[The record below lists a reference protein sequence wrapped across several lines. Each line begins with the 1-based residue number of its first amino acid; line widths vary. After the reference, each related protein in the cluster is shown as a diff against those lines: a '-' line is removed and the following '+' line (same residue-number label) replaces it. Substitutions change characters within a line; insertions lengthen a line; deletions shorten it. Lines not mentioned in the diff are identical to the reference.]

1 MAKRLTDSNKW
12 NDSWFTNLPMD
23 IKLVWIYLLDTCDH
37 AGVYKTNIRLLKF
50 QTGTERTE
58 EELIEFFKER
68 IYITGDKWFIPKFV
82 NFQYKNF
89 FTNNAPAVKSA
100 RELLINHSI
109 IKPNDNSFITLKQPL
124 LNPSIRT
131 KDKDTDKDTDMDK
144 DKAIDI
150 NTDKNKRMAMNTV
163 NILANANSLD
173 IDYDNAVEYWKELG
187 GINGVS
193 KIMGWDSEQKLN
205 WENKLNNIYS
215 TKNK

>member
-50 QTGTERTE
+50 QTGSERTE

-82 NFQYKNF
+82 TFQYKNF

-100 RELLINHSI
+100 RELLVNHSI

-124 LNPSIRT
+124 LNPYIRT
-131 KDKDTDKDTDMDK
+131 KDKDMDTDK
-144 DKAIDI
+144 DKAIDK
-150 NTDKNKRMAMNTV
+150 NTDKNKRIADNTV

-173 IDYDNAVEYWKELG
+173 IDYYNAVEYWKELG

-193 KIMGWDSEQKLN
+193 EIMGWDAEQKLN
-205 WENKLNNIYS
+205 WEKKLNNIYS
-215 TKNK
+215 IKGNK

>member
-1 MAKRLTDSNKW
+1 MAKRLTDSTKW

-50 QTGTERTE
+50 QTGSERTE
-58 EELIEFFKER
+58 EELIEFFKDR

-82 NFQYKNF
+82 TFQYKNF

-109 IKPNDNSFITLKQPL
+109 IKPNDNSFITLTQPL
-124 LNPSIRT
+124 LNHSIRA
-131 KDKDTDKDTDMDK
+131 KDKDMDTDK
-144 DKAIDI
+144 DKAIDK
-150 NTDKNKRMAMNTV
+150 NTDKNKRMAENTINV
-163 NILANANSLD
+163 LANANSLD

-193 KIMGWDSEQKLN
+193 EIMGWDDEQKNN
-205 WENKLNNIYS
+205 WHTKLNNIYS
-215 TKNK
+215 TKGKK

>member
-50 QTGTERTE
+50 QTGSERTE

-82 NFQYKNF
+82 LFQYKNF

-109 IKPNDNSFITLKQPL
+109 IKPNDNSFITLTQPL

-131 KDKDTDKDTDMDK
+131 KDKDTDTDMDK
-144 DKAIDI
+144 DKAIDK
-150 NTDKNKRMAMNTV
+150 NTDKNKRMAMSTV
-163 NILANANSLD
+163 NVLANANSLD

-193 KIMGWDSEQKLN
+193 EIMGWDSEQKLK
-205 WENKLNNIYS
+205 WKEKLDNIYS
-215 TKNK
+215 IKIK

>member
-1 MAKRLTDSNKW
+1 MAKRLTDSTKW

-37 AGVYKTNIRLLKF
+37 AGVYKTNIKLLKF
-50 QTGTERTE
+50 QTGSERSE
-58 EELIEFFKER
+58 EELIEFFKDR

-82 NFQYKNF
+82 LFQYKNF

-109 IKPNDNSFITLKQPL
+109 IKPNDNSFITLTEPL
-124 LNPSIRT
+124 LNHSIRA
-131 KDKDTDKDTDMDK
+131 KDKDTDMDK
-144 DKAIDI
+144 DMNKDKAIDI
-150 NTDKNKRMAMNTV
+150 DKAKRIAENTV

-173 IDYDNAVEYWKELG
+173 IDYYNAVEQWKELG

-193 KIMGWDSEQKLN
+193 EIMEWDDSQKSN
-205 WENKLNNIYS
+205 WEQKLNNIYS
-215 TKNK
+215 TKGKK

>member
-50 QTGTERTE
+50 QTGSERTE
-58 EELIEFFKER
+58 EELIEFFKDR

-82 NFQYKNF
+82 LFQYKNF

-109 IKPNDNSFITLKQPL
+109 IKPNDNSFITLTQPL
-124 LNPSIRT
+124 LKPSLRT
-131 KDKDTDKDTDMDK
+131 KDKDTDKDTDINK
-144 DKAIDI
+144 DKAIDK
-150 NTDKNKRMAMNTV
+150 NTDKNKRMAENTINV
-163 NILANANSLD
+163 LANANSLD
-173 IDYDNAVEYWKELG
+173 IDYDNAVEQWKELG

-193 KIMGWDSEQKLN
+193 EIMGWNHEQKLN
-205 WENKLNNIYS
+205 WETKLNNIYS

>member
-50 QTGTERTE
+50 QTGSERTE
-58 EELIEFFKER
+58 EELIEFFKDR
-68 IYITGDKWFIPKFV
+68 IYITSDKWFIPKFV

-109 IKPNDNSFITLKQPL
+109 IKPNDNSFITITEPL

-131 KDKDTDKDTDMDK
+131 KDKDMDTDK
-144 DKAIDI
+144 DKAIDN
-150 NTDKNKRMAMNTV
+150 NTDKNKRMVMNTV

-173 IDYDNAVEYWKELG
+173 IDYDNAVEHWKDLG
-187 GINGVS
+187 GINCIS
-193 KIMGWDSEQKLN
+193 EIMGWDAEQKLN
-205 WENKLNNIYS
+205 WETKLNNIYS
-215 TKNK
+215 TKKK

>member
-1 MAKRLTDSNKW
+1 MAKRLTDSTKW

-50 QTGTERTE
+50 QTGSERTE
-58 EELIEFFKER
+58 EELIEFFKDR

-109 IKPNDNSFITLKQPL
+109 IKPNDNSFITLTQPL
-124 LNPSIRT
+124 LNPSVRT
-131 KDKDTDKDTDMDK
+131 KDKDTDTDK
-144 DKAIDI
+144 DKAIDK
-150 NTDKNKRMAMNTV
+150 NTDKNKRMAENTV
-163 NILANANSLD
+163 NILANANALD

-193 KIMGWDSEQKLN
+193 EIMGWDDEQKIN
-205 WENKLNNIYS
+205 WEKKLNNIYS

>member
-50 QTGTERTE
+50 QTGSERTE
-58 EELIEFFKER
+58 EELIEFFKDR

-82 NFQYKNF
+82 TFQYKNF

-109 IKPNDNSFITLKQPL
+109 IKPNDNSFITLTQPL
-124 LNPSIRT
+124 LNPSVRT
-131 KDKDTDKDTDMDK
+131 KDKDKDTDTDK
-144 DKAIDI
+144 DKAIDK
-150 NTDKNKRMAMNTV
+150 NTDKNKRMAENTV
-163 NILANANSLD
+163 NILANANALD

-193 KIMGWDSEQKLN
+193 KIMGWDDEQKLN

>member
-50 QTGTERTE
+50 QTGSERTE
-58 EELIEFFKER
+58 DELIEFFKER

-82 NFQYKNF
+82 LFQYKNF

-100 RELLINHSI
+100 RELLVNHSI
-109 IKPNDNSFITLKQPL
+109 IKPNDNSFITLIEPL
-124 LNPSIRT
+124 DNPYQRT
-131 KDKDTDKDTDMDK
+131 KDKDTDMDK

-163 NILANANSLD
+163 NVLANANSLD
-173 IDYDNAVEYWKELG
+173 IDYYNAVQYWKELG

-193 KIMGWDSEQKLN
+193 EIMGWDDEQKLN
-205 WENKLNNIYS
+205 WETKLNNIYS
-215 TKNK
+215 TKGYGK

>member
-1 MAKRLTDSNKW
+1 MAKRLTDSTKW

-37 AGVYKTNIRLLKF
+37 AGVYKTNIKLLKF
-50 QTGTERTE
+50 QTGSERSE
-58 EELIEFFKER
+58 EELIEFFKDR

-82 NFQYKNF
+82 TFQYKNF

-109 IKPNDNSFITLKQPL
+109 IKPNDNSFITLTQPL
-124 LNPSIRT
+124 LNPPIRT
-131 KDKDTDKDTDMDK
+131 KDKDTDTDE
-144 DKAIDI
+144 DKAIDKNI
-150 NTDKNKRMAMNTV
+150 DKNKRMVENTV
-163 NILANANSLD
+163 KILANANSLD

-193 KIMGWDSEQKLN
+193 EIMGWDDEQKEN
-205 WENKLNNIYS
+205 WNQKLNNIYS

>member
-50 QTGTERTE
+50 QTGSERTE
-58 EELIEFFKER
+58 EELIEFFKDR

-82 NFQYKNF
+82 TFQYKNF

-109 IKPNDNSFITLKQPL
+109 IKPNDNSFITLTQPL
-124 LNPSIRT
+124 LNPSVRT
-131 KDKDTDKDTDMDK
+131 KDKDKDTDTDK
-144 DKAIDI
+144 DKAIDK
-150 NTDKNKRMAMNTV
+150 NTDKNKRIAQNTV
-163 NILANANSLD
+163 NILANANALD

-193 KIMGWDSEQKLN
+193 KIMGWDDEQKLN

>member
-50 QTGTERTE
+50 QTGSERTE

-82 NFQYKNF
+82 TFQYKNF

-100 RELLINHSI
+100 RELLVNHSI
-109 IKPNDNSFITLKQPL
+109 IKPNDNSFITLTQPL

-131 KDKDTDKDTDMDK
+131 KDKDMDTDK
-144 DKAIDI
+144 DKAIDKNI
-150 NTDKNKRMAMNTV
+150 DKNKRMAENTV

-193 KIMGWDSEQKLN
+193 EIMGWDDEQKVN

-215 TKNK
+215 TKKQKNK

>member
-1 MAKRLTDSNKW
+1 MAKRLTDSTKW

-37 AGVYKTNIRLLKF
+37 AGVYKTNIKLLKF
-50 QTGTERTE
+50 QTGSERSE
-58 EELIEFFKER
+58 EELIEFFKDR

-82 NFQYKNF
+82 LFQYKNF

-109 IKPNDNSFITLKQPL
+109 IKPNDNSFITLTEPL
-124 LNPSIRT
+124 LNPSIRA
-131 KDKDTDKDTDMDK
+131 KDKDTDMDK
-144 DKAIDI
+144 DMNKDKAIDI
-150 NTDKNKRMAMNTV
+150 DKAKRIAENTV

-173 IDYDNAVEYWKELG
+173 IDYYNAVEQWKELG

-193 KIMGWDSEQKLN
+193 EIMEWDDSQKSN
-205 WENKLNNIYS
+205 WEQKLNNIYS
-215 TKNK
+215 TKGKK